1 MGLHPITTHPEAAG
15 QPCPIRYAQKYILL
29 TFTSDYMSPPTKG
42 YFESGNGLKTF
53 QKLCYWNL
61 LWMFITL
68 WKAWYSMILWDGH
81 LAENWNIFLKVF
93 HGEFLVKT
101 GVILSISWSYEWPP
115 VRGWRGIPTSSATSP
130 RGSRSRGGH
139 LTGPNTLPATTSLI
153 KCKVLKSYF
162 ENCSS
167 IDKNDTWID
176 MKFCFSLDNDERF

>member
-101 GVILSISWSYEWPP
+101 GVILSISWSLCRQSGVGGAYQHPPPPHRGAAAVVAVTSQVPTPCQQPPHSSNARYYSHIFKIVRVILEWT
-115 VRGWRGIPTSSATSP
+115 R
-130 RGSRSRGGH
+130 
-139 LTGPNTLPATTSLI
+139 L
-153 KCKVLKSYF
+153 
-162 ENCSS
+162 
-167 IDKNDTWID
+167 
-176 MKFCFSLDNDERF
+176 